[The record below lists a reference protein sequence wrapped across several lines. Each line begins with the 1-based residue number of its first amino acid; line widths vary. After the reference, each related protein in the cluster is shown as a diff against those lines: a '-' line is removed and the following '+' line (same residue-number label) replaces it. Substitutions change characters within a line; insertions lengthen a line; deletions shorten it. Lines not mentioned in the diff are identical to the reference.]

1 MTGHG
6 FNIDQVH
13 AATEASESI
22 VRQLRAWSEPIAS
35 GFEVPAA
42 ASTLH
47 RAADE
52 IERLRASNAE
62 LVEALKECLAFATRN
77 ELGNF
82 ATRCRAAIARAG
94 GEG

>member
-1 MTGHG
+1 M
-6 FNIDQVH
+6 
-13 AATEASESI
+13 SENI
-22 VRQLRAWSEPIAS
+22 VRQLRAWAEPIAS

-42 ASTLH
+42 AATLH

-62 LVEALKECLAFATRN
+62 LVAALKEMLAKHPVCSRPIGQDGSPARRHQD
-77 ELGNF
+77 EQRE
-82 ATRCRAAIARAG
+82 AVAAARAAIARAG